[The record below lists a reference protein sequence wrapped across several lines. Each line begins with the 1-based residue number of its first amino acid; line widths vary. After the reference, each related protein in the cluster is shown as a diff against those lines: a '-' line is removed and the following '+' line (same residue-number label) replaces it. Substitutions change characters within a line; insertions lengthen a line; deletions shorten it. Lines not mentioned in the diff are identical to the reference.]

1 MTTAPLPA
9 RTMVRH
15 AMERRT
21 LDVVAVRD
29 VTPTMRR
36 ITLSGSTLD
45 GFTAPGPDDHIKVF
59 FPDPTTGVLTLPETG
74 PGGVQ
79 SIPFGRP
86 DQLGRPDLLA
96 QPGPIVERGQVIA
109 RDFTPREVRAAAH
122 GRAAELD
129 IDFVLHGD
137 AAPATAWASSATVG
151 STLTIGGPR
160 GSKLVPEGL
169 DSALLVA
176 DPTSLP
182 SLLRWIERMPDDVD
196 LRAIAVVPDESY
208 RRYVA
213 ESPFADTAEW
223 IWIID
228 PDADARAEAL
238 LSVLHMLELPENG
251 FVWAA
256 GEAQSLVPVR
266 RYLRRELGF
275 DRSRVL
281 VDGYW
286 KRGTSN
292 LDHHAPLDETDPD

>member
-1 MTTAPLPA
+1 MTTTPLPE

-21 LDVVAVRD
+21 LDVVAVHD
-29 VTPTMRR
+29 VSPTMRR
-36 ITLSGSTLD
+36 VTLSGSALE
-45 GFTAPGPDDHIKVF
+45 GFAAPGPDDHVKVF
-59 FPDPTTGVLTLPETG
+59 FPDPTSGVLTLPETG

-79 SIPFGRP
+79 SIPFGRS
-86 DQLGRPDLLA
+86 DQLA
-96 QPGPIVERGQVIA
+96 QPTPVVQRGQVIA
-109 RDFTPREVRAAAH
+109 RDFTPRQLRPAAN

-160 GSKLVPEGL
+160 GSKLVPEAL
-169 DSALLVA
+169 DSAVLVA

-196 LRAIAVVPDESY
+196 LRAIAVVPDEGY

-223 IWIID
+223 IWIVD

-238 LSVLHMLELPENG
+238 LGVLHMLELPEDG

-256 GEAQSLVPVR
+256 GEAQSLVAVR

-292 LDHHAPLDETDPD
+292 LDHHAPLDPTDPD

>member
-1 MTTAPLPA
+1 
-9 RTMVRH
+9 MVRH

-21 LDVVAVRD
+21 LDVVAVHN
-29 VTPTMRR
+29 VSPTMRR
-36 ITLSGSTLD
+36 ITLSGSALD
-45 GFTAPGPDDHIKVF
+45 GFAAPGPDDHVKVF
-59 FPDPTTGVLTLPETG
+59 FPDPVTGVLTLPETSQ
-74 PGGVQ
+74 GGVQ
-79 SIPFGRP
+79 SITFGRP
-86 DQLGRPDLLA
+86 AYLGQHS
-96 QPGPIVERGQVIA
+96 QPGQPSSFVERGQVIA
-109 RDFTPREVRAAAH
+109 RDFTPRQLRAAAH

-137 AAPATAWASSATVG
+137 AAPATAWATRATVG

-169 DSALLVA
+169 DSAVLVG

-182 SLLRWIERMPDDVD
+182 ALLRWIERMPDDVD

-223 IWIID
+223 IWIVD

-286 KRGTSN
+286 RRGTSN
-292 LDHHAPLDETDPD
+292 LDHHAPLDPTDPD